1 MSNFEDNISFLK
13 QSPVFSMSLGSKEL
27 FHSNFWAWIIEQEE
41 GRPFINV
48 FFPDFKLSDFKEV
61 KREDGNRDLVIRDV
75 AGNEYVIENKI
86 KSYPSLKQIEDYRC
100 FKGVLTGIKEPP
112 FELPKKWEFKS
123 YKTIGEKLQSIARC
137 FPEGFNRKI
146 IEEYSKVVL
155 AIDEIINESLNER
168 KEYLSFETSKTSDLQ
183 SIRMLDVYKKAKAD
197 DFAVRCEDLIKDIKP
212 LIEKTGWDCWISRSF
227 HNGKATISFDIQKG
241 SEKDY
246 KGMIGVQIEDNQ
258 FRLFLGVS
266 KEKGM
271 HAKEI
276 FDQGIKMGWFDSTFD
291 KKTNRTVFGH
301 PTKMSKTPCSYSDR
315 WVYQY
320 FDTWTEECDLQ
331 QYDLLKSLIDKWL
344 KKAVEIINN
353 DPIADVIF
361 N

>member
-61 KREDGNRDLVIRDV
+61 KREDGNRDLVIRNN
-75 AGNEYVIENKI
+75 AGQEYVIENKI
-86 KSYPSLKQIEDYRC
+86 KSYPSKEQLEKYEC
-100 FKGVLTGIKEPP
+100 FRGVITGIKKPP
-112 FELPKKWEFKS
+112 FKCPEKWEFIG
-123 YKTIGEKLQSIARC
+123 YKEIGEKLKDIASK
-137 FPEGFNRKI
+137 FSNDFNRRI

-155 AIDEIINESLNER
+155 AIDALIDESLDE
-168 KEYLSFETSKTSDLQ
+168 KKGYLSFWTENIGKLKE
-183 SIRMLDVYKKAKAD
+183 IRMLDVYKKAKAD
-197 DFAVRCEDLIKDIKP
+197 DFAEYCGDLMEKTKLLIK
-212 LIEKTGWDCWISRSF
+212 KTDWDCWISRSF
-227 HNGKATISFDIQKG
+227 HNGKATLSFEIQKG
-241 SEKDY
+241 HKDGY
-246 KGMIGVQIEDNQ
+246 KGMIGVQIEDDQ
-258 FRLFLGVS
+258 FRLFLGVPE
-266 KEKGM
+266 KKGM

-276 FDQGIKMGWFDSTFD
+276 FDQGIKMGWFDSTFE

-353 DPIADVIF
+353 DPIADAIF